1 MPFYLG
7 NCINFM
13 RLKMTKIPRIKI
25 NPNSDK
31 SCIDTLDLRENDK
44 FPKFLKSIE
53 FNPFRNI
60 RELKVEFKHPISVV
74 SGINRSGKS
83 TILMAIA
90 CSHYN
95 FQKRN
100 PQNGNLERHTWNS
113 LMRFTS
119 NDIQNEDWTYYITY
133 KIGDKPPERKRG
145 QRKATTKK
153 WNGVGKKETQ
163 FKDRD
168 VVFIDLDRTLP
179 ARNFSKTIL
188 SKITGQTQGVS
199 NNASIVVAYLSYIL
213 EETFTLEKLASYQ
226 DKDIFSYS
234 NSNNYSSYNAATG
247 EEVLIKMLI
256 DVVEASKGALILI
269 DEIEIGLH
277 PKIQRR
283 LIDVLYH
290 IACNDNKQFILTSH
304 SPTILSSLPNASRIF
319 IEKDYRGNYSAIQDI
334 SVNAA
339 LSKMDSVSYPLF
351 DLYCEDDIAEK
362 IIRKVLDYI
371 KQTKHIS
378 NITDLVNII
387 ISGSDD
393 KTYGNFIVHK
403 ETYPKKKIKTGYACI
418 LDGDMKGKTKYP
430 EQEELHFLYSDKS
443 PEYFLVEKYLQNNEN
458 SSLRYHLEN
467 SNNHCL
473 FSKMVDLG
481 QGTSKD
487 EAFDLCWKEFENS
500 EEGQLYIEE
509 LSNFICG
516 MMEKFSKEL

>member
-1 MPFYLG
+1 MA
-7 NCINFM
+7 
-13 RLKMTKIPRIKI
+13 RTSI
-25 NPNSDK
+25 NPNSDRNY
-31 SCIDTLDLRENDK
+31 IDNLDLGNEHN

-53 FNPFRNI
+53 FNPFRHI

-90 CSHYN
+90 CSHQN

-100 PQNGNLERHTWNS
+100 LQNGKLERHTWSS
-113 LMRFTS
+113 LIRFT
-119 NDIQNEDWTYYITY
+119 NKDIQTNDWVYSIAY
-133 KIGDKPPERKRG
+133 KMGNKQVLKSGKRKV
-145 QRKATTKK
+145 TTKK
-153 WNGVGKKETQ
+153 WSGIGKKERQ

-188 SKITGQTQGVS
+188 SKMTGQTQDVS
-199 NNASIVVAYLSYIL
+199 SNASNVVEYLSYIL
-213 EETFTLEKLASYQ
+213 EGSFTLSKLASYQ

-247 EEVLIKMLI
+247 EEVLIKILI
-256 DVVEASKGALILI
+256 DVVEASRGALILV

-339 LSKMDSVSYPLF
+339 LSKMDSASYPLF

-362 IIRKVLDYI
+362 IIKKVLDYI
-371 KQTKHIS
+371 KNTKHIS

-387 ISGSDD
+387 ISGSAD
-393 KTYGNFIVHK
+393 KTYRNFVVHK

-418 LDGDMKGKTKYP
+418 LDGDTRGKSEYP

-443 PEYFLVEKYLQNNEN
+443 PEYFLVEKYLQANEN
-458 SSLRYHLEN
+458 ETLKYHLEN
-467 SNNHCL
+467 SDNHCL
-473 FSKMVDLG
+473 FSKMIELG

-487 EAFDLCWKEFENS
+487 EAFDLCWEVFKNS
-500 EEGQLYIEE
+500 DEGIVYIEE
-509 LSNFICG
+509 LSDFICR
-516 MMEKFSKEL
+516 MMGKFSKEL